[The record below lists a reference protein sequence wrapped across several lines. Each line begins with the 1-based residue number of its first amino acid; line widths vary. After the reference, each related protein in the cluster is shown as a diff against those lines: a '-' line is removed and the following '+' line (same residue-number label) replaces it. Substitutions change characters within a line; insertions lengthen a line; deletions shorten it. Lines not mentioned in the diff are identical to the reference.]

1 MCVPREEPGVGEN
14 PEEQGQEQ
22 QQQQPQD
29 MPGIEFLEAAV
40 AALQARRYDPGLP
53 HLAQMDLLDLY
64 DGSAEMDDE
73 TFE

>member
-1 MCVPREEPGVGEN
+1 MCVPRDEPGVGEN

-40 AALQARRYDPGLP
+40 AALHSHGAGVSSVRFICGTQNI
-53 HLAQMDLLDLY
+53 HKVQ
-64 DGSAEMDDE
+64 
-73 TFE
+73 